1 MKAFTKLAFTASMDK
16 EVKIFGYDKNEVT
29 TMKKYN
35 WGIIGTGWIAHD
47 MADALNEVNGEIYA
61 AANPHE
67 SALRDF
73 VKEKGVTKAYVNPDE
88 MINDPNVDIIYV
100 ATPHIS
106 HYEYIKKAL
115 LAGKHVFA
123 EKAITVNAAQF
134 DEVAQLAKEKN
145 LILTEG
151 FTLYHMPIYQKV
163 LDLIK
168 AGKLGQIKLVQV
180 NFGSLKD
187 YDPKNRFFNKDLA
200 GGALLDIGGYATA
213 FARRFLSSTPESILT
228 SVKFFETG
236 VDEQSGIILK
246 NNDDQMA
253 VMALSMRAKQPKRG
267 VVSGTKGYVEINNY
281 PRAVEADIT
290 YTTSAHE
297 ESHEKIVAGDSSQAL
312 AYEIKDMQRYIE
324 QGHDDG
330 QLEFSR
336 DVAHI
341 MNSIRTAWG
350 MKFPFEDHQA

>member
-1 MKAFTKLAFTASMDK
+1 
-16 EVKIFGYDKNEVT
+16 
-29 TMKKYN
+29 MKKYN
-35 WGIIGTGWIAHD
+35 WGIIGTGWIAHE
-47 MADALNEVNGEIYA
+47 MADALNAVNGEIYA
-61 AANPHE
+61 VADVNEEMLTKFAEEKH
-67 SALRDF
+67 
-73 VKEKGVTKAYVNPDE
+73 VKNTFTNPDE
-88 MINDPNVDIIYV
+88 MIADPNIDIIYI
-100 ATPHIS
+100 ATPHTF

-115 LAGKHVFA
+115 NANKHVFA
-123 EKAITVNAAQF
+123 EKAITVNARQF
-134 DEVAQLAKEKN
+134 DEVEKSAKEKG

-168 AGKLGQIKLVQV
+168 AGKLGQIKMIQV

-213 FARRFLSSTPESILT
+213 FARTFLDEAPESILT
-228 SVKFFETG
+228 TVKFFETG

-246 NNDDQMA
+246 NTKDQMA

-267 VVSGTKGYVEINNY
+267 VVSGTKGYVEISNY
-281 PRAVEADIT
+281 PRATEAEIT
-290 YTTSAHE
+290 YTASAHE
-297 ESHEKIVAGDSSQAL
+297 EKHEKITAGDSDKAL
-312 AYEIKDMQRYIE
+312 QYEVRDMQRYIE

-330 QLEFSR
+330 QLQISR

-341 MNSIRTAWG
+341 LTSVRTSWG
-350 MKFPFEDHQA
+350 MKYPFDDEK

>member
-1 MKAFTKLAFTASMDK
+1 M
-16 EVKIFGYDKNEVT
+16 N
-29 TMKKYN
+29 KYN

-47 MADALNEVNGEIYA
+47 MADALNNVNGEIYA
-61 AANPHE
+61 VANPNEE
-67 SALRDF
+67 SLKKFA
-73 VKEKGVTKAYVNPDE
+73 KEKHVLHSFVDPDE
-88 MINDPNVDIIYV
+88 MINDPNVDIIYI
-100 ATPHIS
+100 ATPHTF

-115 LAGKHVFA
+115 NAGKHVFS
-123 EKAITVNAAQF
+123 EKAITVNARQF
-134 DEVAQLAKEKN
+134 DEVEKLAKQKG

-168 AGKLGQIKLVQV
+168 AGKLGQIKMIQV

-187 YDPKNRFFNKDLA
+187 YDPNNRFFNKDLA

-213 FARRFLSSTPESILT
+213 FARTFLDESPESILT
-228 SVKFFETG
+228 TVKFFETG

-246 NNDDQMA
+246 NTKDQMA

-281 PRAVEADIT
+281 PRATEADIT
-290 YTTSAHE
+290 YTASAHQE
-297 ESHEKIVAGDSSQAL
+297 NHEKITAGDSDKAL
-312 AYEIKDMQRYIE
+312 EYEVRDMQRYVE

-330 QLEFSR
+330 QLEKSR
-336 DVAHI
+336 DIAHI
-341 MNSIRTAWG
+341 LTSVRTSWG
-350 MKFPFEDHQA
+350 MKYPFDEEK